1 MRLDD
6 GLSLVLRALDDV
18 DGAALALRGAAEVQ
32 WRSGAADR
40 FRAALAEADACVH
53 DVRTAV
59 ERAVQPVAA
68 AGLPVTGC
76 R

>member
-6 GLSLVLRALDDV
+6 GLRLVLRALDDV
-18 DGAALALRGAAEVQ
+18 DGAAVALRGAADVG
-32 WRSGAADR
+32 WTSDAADR
-40 FRAALAEADACVH
+40 FRAALQEADACVR

-68 AGLPVTGC
+68 AQLPETGC